1 MKTLVCL
8 LALRRAGARLL
19 VLALLLAWARPGRA
33 QEAGLFQL
41 ADAHQRRMCL
51 PLQVQRNLPVVQV
64 WLNGAGPYNFL
75 LDTGVASSLLLSP
88 AIADSLHMPHGQDFR
103 VVGAGGKPTGL
114 LAYQSPRVRVGLG
127 RQGREAVAPVMPLLV
142 LDGDSLNLSGFVGL
156 PVHGILGSE
165 LFHSF
170 VASFEG
176 QGSSQ
181 GRLVLTPAAAY
192 RPPRNRRWAH
202 LPLVIEG
209 RKAYFTVAVRQIG
222 DSVAR
227 PLKLLLDTGASHAL
241 SLETTSDPRLHL
253 PAPGLPADLGHGLSG
268 LVRGVL
274 GRVATVDLG
283 RYRLPTV
290 LTSFPNAADVHA
302 RTDVFRNGSV
312 GYELLRR
319 FRVVID
325 YPHQQLWLRRGLAFG
340 EPFEH
345 DMAGFDV
352 LAIGPAL
359 RRYQVLGVVPGTPAA
374 AAGLQDGD
382 ELLAVGILPV
392 ELLSLTQLTH
402 LLRSANGTVLH
413 LVLRHP
419 GGELHT
425 ASVRLQRRI

>member
-1 MKTLVCL
+1 MKTLICL
-8 LALRRAGARLL
+8 FALRRAGARLL
-19 VLALLLAWARPGRA
+19 VLALLLAGVQPGYG
-33 QEAGLFQL
+33 QDAGLFRL
-41 ADAHQRRMCL
+41 ARAGQRRMSL
-51 PLQVQRNLPVVQV
+51 LLQVQRNLPIVQV
-64 WLNGAGPYNFL
+64 WLNGTGPYNFL

-88 AIADSLHMPHGQDFR
+88 AIADSLHLPHGQDFR
-103 VVGAGGKPTGL
+103 VVGTGGKPTGL
-114 LAYQSPRVRVGLG
+114 LAYQSPRVHVGLG
-127 RQGREAVAPVMPLLV
+127 RHGQEAVAPAMALLV
-142 LDGDSLNLSGFVGL
+142 LNGDSLNLSGYMGL
-156 PVHGILGSE
+156 RVHGILGSE
-165 LFHSF
+165 LFQSF
-170 VASFEG
+170 VAAFEG
-176 QGSSQ
+176 QVGGQ
-181 GRLVLTPAAAY
+181 ERLVLTPPAVY
-192 RPPRNRRWAH
+192 QPPHSRRWTG
-202 LPLVIEG
+202 LPLAIEG
-209 RKAYFTVAVRQIG
+209 RKAYFTVAVRQDG
-222 DSVAR
+222 DSAAR

-253 PAPGLPADLGHGLSG
+253 PAPGLPADLGHGLNG

-274 GRVATVDLG
+274 GRVATVDMG

-319 FRVVID
+319 FRIVID
-325 YPHQQLWLRRGLAFG
+325 YPHRQLWLRRSLAFA

-352 LAIGPAL
+352 LAVGPAL

-402 LLRSANGTVLH
+402 LLRSTSGTVLH
-413 LVLRHP
+413 LIVRHP
-419 GGELHT
+419 GGELLA
-425 ASVRLQRRI
+425 ASLRLQRRI